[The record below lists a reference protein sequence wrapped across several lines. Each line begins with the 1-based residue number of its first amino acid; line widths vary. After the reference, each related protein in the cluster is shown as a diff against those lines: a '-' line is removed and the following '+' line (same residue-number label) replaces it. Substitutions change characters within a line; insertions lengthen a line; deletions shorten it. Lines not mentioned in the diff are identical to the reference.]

1 MAKGRRPSFVE
12 SMESRSGSD
21 TAKHAYAMEDGG
33 CARVESEGTRMN
45 PSWGKDASF
54 PQTRATPE
62 PESPQAILA
71 RKRGAQRSL
80 GLRSHSG
87 NSPEADAEG

>member
-1 MAKGRRPSFVE
+1 MAKGRRPTNTEATEF
-12 SMESRSGSD
+12 RSGSD
-21 TAKHAYAMEDGG
+21 TTTPSYAMEDGG

-71 RKRGAQRSL
+71 RKRGAQRNL

>member
-1 MAKGRRPSFVE
+1 MAKGRRPTNTGATV
-12 SMESRSGSD
+12 SRSGSD
-21 TAKHAYAMEDGG
+21 TTTLSYAMEDGG

-45 PSWGKDASF
+45 LSWGKDASS
-54 PQTRATPE
+54 PQTRAAPKL
-62 PESPQAILA
+62 PPRRAESKEKA
-71 RKRGAQRSL
+71 AQRNL

>member
-1 MAKGRRPSFVE
+1 
-12 SMESRSGSD
+12 
-21 TAKHAYAMEDGG
+21 
-33 CARVESEGTRMN
+33 MN

-54 PQTRATPE
+54 PQTRAAPKL
-62 PESPQAILA
+62 PPRRAESKEKA
-71 RKRGAQRSL
+71 AQRNL

>member
-1 MAKGRRPSFVE
+1 MAKGRRPTNIGGT
-12 SMESRSGSD
+12 ESRSESD
-21 TAKHAYAMEDGG
+21 TTKHSYANEDGG

-54 PQTRATPE
+54 PQTRAAPKL
-62 PESPQAILA
+62 PPRRAESKEEA
-71 RKRGAQRSL
+71 AQRNL